1 MRGGLISATRQTTP
15 AKFADLSH
23 GILQVAKTEGFRTG
37 EEPCLF
43 AQLNSSSSMMR
54 PVPPRPSAFTLIELL
69 VVISIIAVLAGLL
82 LPVLGKVQ
90 DGANST
96 KCASNLRQIGVAINA
111 YTADNDGL
119 LPGPLSISQYPSL
132 GVQGAPD
139 EGSLYKKLAKYL
151 GLSDVVGASTPTERG
166 NVFVCPAYQRVVKK
180 LDAPVYV
187 MNPLT
192 ITELGKPPFG
202 DADGNK
208 EPVKK
213 ATLSTWI
220 DTTDPSNE
228 KPVELSRTWAMKDA
242 DQQAFVGSKIQIQ
255 PAGFTMMPLKPVHG
269 DHRNALFYDWH
280 VGKLNADLV
289 RNDEPK

>member
-1 MRGGLISATRQTTP
+1 MRS
-15 AKFADLSH
+15 
-23 GILQVAKTEGFRTG
+23 
-37 EEPCLF
+37 
-43 AQLNSSSSMMR
+43 
-54 PVPPRPSAFTLIELL
+54 VPPRSSAFTLIELL
-69 VVISIIAVLAGLL
+69 VVIAIIAVLAALL

-132 GVQGAPD
+132 GVQGVSD
-139 EGSLYKKLAKYL
+139 DGLLYKRLAKYL
-151 GLSDVVGASTPTERG
+151 GFSETPGASTPTDRG

-180 LDAPVYV
+180 LDAPAYV
-187 MNPLT
+187 LNPRP

-202 DADGNK
+202 DAENNQ

-213 ATLSTWI
+213 AMLSAWI
-220 DTTDPSNE
+220 DNTDPANE
-228 KPVELSRTWAMKDA
+228 VPMNLSRTWAIKDA
-242 DQQAFVGSKIQIQ
+242 DQQAFIGSTTPVQ
-255 PAGFTMMPLKPVHG
+255 PPGFSAMPLKPVHG

-280 VGKLNADLV
+280 VGKLNAEV
-289 RNDEPK
+289 ARNDEPK